1 MANFFVSLSESTRFL
16 LLFRHS
22 PFDVALELSRE
33 EKDSRCERKL
43 VYREL
48 INIVRRMYNLI
59 GASLEF
65 SEKLFV
71 MKITRLGRESI
82 VILSGN
88 YESKNM

>member
-22 PFDVALELSRE
+22 PFESLELSRE

-82 VILSGN
+82 VILSDN